1 MTTDENATDPLPNL
15 HGFKARLAR
24 DADSAAAAALI
35 ARIWAAYPGCV
46 FEPAEEP
53 DLAAVASNYAKKDGV
68 FWVVEDGQGTLVA
81 TVAIAPT
88 PVATGMV
95 LHRLYVDAS
104 ARRQGLASKLLDLAE
119 GAARRRGAGFMEL
132 WSDTRFAEAHAF
144 YARHGYTQLAGE
156 RALRDASDS
165 YEFHFRKRL

>member
-1 MTTDENATDPLPNL
+1 MNQNADDALPKL
-15 HGFKARLAR
+15 HGFDVRRAT
-24 DADSAAAAALI
+24 DGDSVAAAHLI
-35 ARIWAAYPGCV
+35 ARIWGEYPGCI
-46 FEPAEEP
+46 FDPDEED
-53 DLAAVASNYAKKDGV
+53 DLRAVATIYADKGGA
-68 FWVVEDGQGTLVA
+68 FWVVENEQGLLVA

-95 LHRLYVDAS
+95 LHRLYVDRS
-104 ARRQGLASKLLDLAE
+104 VRRGGLASALLRLAE
-119 GAARRRGAGFMEL
+119 TAARGRGAGFMEL
-132 WSDTRFAEAHAF
+132 WSDTRFLEAHAF